1 MTGPVVGH
9 EEPLPLHTAR
19 TAFPGHTDDAQP
31 FVAVLRLRDFRRLWA
46 AQAASQLADKFLMF
60 ALIIVVYDL
69 TGRSTTQSL
78 LMLAYTGP
86 SVLLSAAAGVYADR
100 HDKRVLMLGTNLLR
114 GGMILLIP
122 LCQLLPVVAHQAW
135 PLLIIVLLF
144 SAVGQVFA
152 PAEAASIPFLVPRQ
166 RIMVATSLFMTTSIV
181 TLVAGVPL
189 ATVSV
194 AVLGDQSPFY
204 IASGLFMVAG
214 FLIWRMDTGLRAA
227 ARAHA
232 PTTHVLREL
241 HEGLVILSRD
251 PGLRLALG
259 QLTLAL
265 TVVFTEFALGPAYI
279 HNILGRPP
287 EQTYLVLIPA
297 TFGLVGM
304 AAVLGHRGHRVSRAR
319 SLVRS
324 LLVGGALLVLIG
336 LIPGPIRHAGGDGVL
351 TPVAVVLSTAF
362 GGALGALL
370 IPSFTVLQERTD
382 EATRGRIFG
391 GIFTVINAAVA
402 APLLL
407 AGGIADAFGVDRAV
421 AGLGAVLGL
430 FGLVAALPARGML
443 DVLDEVAP
451 SGQT

>member
-1 MTGPVVGH
+1 MGGPGLSR
-9 EEPLPLHTAR
+9 EEPTPIHAAR
-19 TAFPGHTDDAQP
+19 AVITPRADDTQP
-31 FVAVLRLRDFRRLWA
+31 FLAVLRLADFRRLWA

-78 LMLAYTGP
+78 LMLAYTAP

-100 HDKRVLMLGTNLLR
+100 HDKRWLMLGTNLIR
-114 GGMILLIP
+114 GGLILLIP
-122 LCQLLPVVAHQAW
+122 ACQALPVVAHQAW

-152 PAEAASIPFLVPRQ
+152 PAEAASIPFLVPRP
-166 RIMVATSLFMTTSIV
+166 RIMVATSLFMTTAII
-181 TLVAGVPL
+181 TLVVGVPM
-189 ATVSV
+189 ATISV
-194 AVLGDQSPFY
+194 ALLGDQSPFY
-204 IASGLFMVAG
+204 IATGLFLVAG
-214 FLIWRMDTGLRAA
+214 LLIWRIDTGLRAA

-232 PTTHVLREL
+232 PATHVLREL
-241 HEGLVILSRD
+241 REGLLILGRD

-265 TVVFTEFALGPAYI
+265 VVVFTEFALGPAYI

-297 TFGLVGM
+297 TVGLVGT
-304 AAVLGHRGHRVSRAR
+304 AVLLGHLGARVSRAR
-319 SLVRS
+319 TLVRS
-324 LLVGGALLVLIG
+324 MLAGGALLVLIG
-336 LIPGPIRHAGGDGVL
+336 LIPGPIRRAGGDGVL

-362 GGALGALL
+362 GCALGALL
-370 IPSFTVLQERTD
+370 IPAFTVLQERTD

-407 AGGIADAFGVDRAV
+407 AGGLADAFGVDRAV

-430 FGLVAALPARGML
+430 FGLVAAFPARRQL

-451 SGQT
+451 AGET

>member
-1 MTGPVVGH
+1 MTRPAVGR
-9 EEPLPLHTAR
+9 EEPPPLHA
-19 TAFPGHTDDAQP
+19 APAIIPAHVDDAQP
-31 FVAVLRLRDFRRLWA
+31 FVAVLKLRDFRRLWA

-78 LMLAYTGP
+78 LMLAYTAP

-100 HDKRVLMLGTNLLR
+100 HDKRYLMLGTNLLR
-114 GGMILLIP
+114 GGLILLIP
-122 LCQLLPVVAHQAW
+122 LCQALPIVAHQAW

-152 PAEAASIPFLVPRQ
+152 PAEAASIPFLVPRP
-166 RIMVATSLFMTTSIV
+166 RIMVATSLFMTTAIV
-181 TLVAGVPL
+181 TLVVGVPL
-189 ATVSV
+189 ATISV

-204 IASGLFMVAG
+204 IATGLFLVAG
-214 FLIWRMDTGLRAA
+214 LLIWRMDTGLRAA

-232 PTTHVLREL
+232 PATHVLREL
-241 HEGLVILSRD
+241 REGLLILGRD

-279 HNILGRPP
+279 HNVLGRPP

-297 TFGLVGM
+297 TVGLVAM
-304 AAVLGHRGHRVSRAR
+304 AAVLGHLGHRVSRAR
-319 SLVRS
+319 SLIRS
-324 LLVGGALLVLIG
+324 MLAAAGLLVLIG
-336 LIPGPIRHAGGDGVL
+336 LIPGPIRRAGGDGAL
-351 TPVAVVLSTAF
+351 TPIAVVLSTGF
-362 GGALGALL
+362 GAALGALI
-370 IPSFTVLQERTD
+370 IPAFTVLQERAD

-407 AGGIADAFGVDRAV
+407 AGGLADAFGVDRAV
-421 AGLGAVLGL
+421 AGLGVVLGL
-430 FGLVAALPARGML
+430 FGLVAAFPARRQL
-443 DVLDEVAP
+443 DVLDEVAAP
-451 SGQT
+451 GVT

>member
-1 MTGPVVGH
+1 MTGPVVGR

-19 TAFPGHTDDAQP
+19 AAFPGHVDDAQP

-78 LMLAYTGP
+78 LMLAYTAP

-100 HDKRVLMLGTNLLR
+100 HDKRILMLGTNVLR
-114 GGMILLIP
+114 GGLVLLIP
-122 LCQLLPVVAHQAW
+122 LCQVLPVVAHQAW

-194 AVLGDQSPFY
+194 AVLSDQSPFY

-241 HEGLVILSRD
+241 HEGLLILGRD

-297 TFGLVGM
+297 TIGLVGM
-304 AAVLGHRGHRVSRAR
+304 AAVLGHRGHQVSRAR

-324 LLVGGALLVLIG
+324 LVVGALLVLIG

-370 IPSFTVLQERTD
+370 IPAFTVLQERTD

-407 AGGIADAFGVDRAV
+407 AGGLADAFGVDRAV

-430 FGLVAALPARGML
+430 FGLVAALPARRML

-451 SGQT
+451 SSQA